1 MRKLLNGSNIYIMTQ
16 LISNIDKEKLDV
28 TVKVPHYDDICTKA
42 FTSEPVIQVQNINNV
57 VHAYIEYLQ
66 CKRIK

>member
-1 MRKLLNGSNIYIMTQ
+1 MTSNGIFLKNDEDMRKLLNGSNIYIMTQ

-42 FTSEPVIQVQNINNV
+42 FISEPVIQV
-57 VHAYIEYLQ
+57 
-66 CKRIK
+66 